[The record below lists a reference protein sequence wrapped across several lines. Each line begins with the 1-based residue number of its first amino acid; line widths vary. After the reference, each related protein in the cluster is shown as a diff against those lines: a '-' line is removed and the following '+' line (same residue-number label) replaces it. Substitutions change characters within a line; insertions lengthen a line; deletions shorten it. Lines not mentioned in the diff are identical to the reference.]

1 MTDLEDVGVAA
12 QELGMS
18 ARDLWIGYFA
28 VGGNCSLTEVEQWLA
43 GSSDPSDQDRD
54 LLAQAVND
62 EFVARNLDHP
72 IRYRADS

>member
-1 MTDLEDVGVAA
+1 MTDVEDVEVAV

-28 VGGNCSLTEVEQWLA
+28 VGGNASLAEVEQWL
-43 GSSDPSDQDRD
+43 GGTSDPSDQDHD

-62 EFVARNLDHP
+62 EFVARNLYHP
-72 IRYRADS
+72 IAYRSYG

>member
-1 MTDLEDVGVAA
+1 MTDVEDVEVAV

-28 VGGNCSLTEVEQWLA
+28 VGGNASLAEVEQWLVGTA
-43 GSSDPSDQDRD
+43 DPSDQDHD

-62 EFVARNLDHP
+62 EFVARNLDHA
-72 IRYRADS
+72 IAYRSDG